1 MTEYASPIFQCVA
14 RQKCSNEHALIAKI
28 EKVRKILNKG
38 ETFGALLTDLSKYH
52 APNFDMNA
60 LNLIFDYLTER
71 KQRVKINSSFSS
83 YMDIFRGVLQ
93 GSVIRPLHLGCYSS
107 PRSASGYYS
116 IYFPVIYS
124 YFLRKLVLWVMQI
137 VTLRICVLKM
147 LVSH

>member
-83 YMDIFRGVLQ
+83 YLDIFQGIPQ
-93 GSVIRPLHLGCYSS
+93 GSILGPLLFNLSLS
-107 PRSASGYYS
+107 F
-116 IYFPVIYS
+116 I
-124 YFLRKLVLWVMQI
+124 L
-137 VTLRICVLKM
+137 IC
-147 LVSH
+147 